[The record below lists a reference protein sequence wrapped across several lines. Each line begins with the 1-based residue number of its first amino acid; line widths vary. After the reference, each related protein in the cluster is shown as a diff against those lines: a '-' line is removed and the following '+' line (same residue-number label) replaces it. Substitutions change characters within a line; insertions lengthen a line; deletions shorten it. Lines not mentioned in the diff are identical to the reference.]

1 MRASGKAASG
11 GRFLTIKD
19 VPVAGRR
26 ALVRVDYNVPLDGDR
41 IVDAT
46 RIRASLPTINYLIE
60 GGAAVILMS
69 HLGRPKGRRDPRMSL
84 RPVAATL
91 AVLLDRPVRFVADA
105 LGAEAA
111 AATAALQPG
120 EVALLEN
127 VRFYPGD
134 EANDSEMAAAL
145 AKHGDLYVNDAFGA
159 AHRAHAS
166 TCGVADHLPA
176 VGGLLMERELDVLGG
191 LLASPQRPFVVVL
204 GGAKVVDKL
213 GVVSA
218 LIERCDVL
226 ALGGGMANTFLAAQ
240 SCELGRSL
248 VERSL
253 VERAAAL
260 LTAAQRRGVAVL
272 LPQDLVLAGQARTGV
287 PTLVAG
293 SDDVPADLAAYDIG
307 PATMVAV
314 ADAIATAATVF
325 WNGTMGVYEVPEFA
339 RGTAAIARAIAA
351 ATRRG
356 AVTVAAGGDSLA
368 AVAAAGLEEGFS
380 HLSTGGGAA
389 LELLEG
395 KVLPGVACLDTGPAG
410 RP

>member
-1 MRASGKAASG
+1 MRASGKSAPG
-11 GRFLTIKD
+11 HRFLTIKD

-41 IVDAT
+41 IVDAA
-46 RIRASLPTINYLIE
+46 RVKASLPTINYLVE
-60 GGAAVILMS
+60 GGAGVVLMS
-69 HLGRPKGRRDPRMSL
+69 HLGRPKGRRDPRLSL
-84 RPVAATL
+84 RPVAAAL
-91 AVLLDRPVRFVADA
+91 AVLLDRPVRFLPDA
-105 LGAEAA
+105 LGPEAV
-111 AATAALQPG
+111 AATASLQPG

-127 VRFYPGD
+127 VRFYPGE
-134 EANDSEMAAAL
+134 EANDPEMAAAL
-145 AKHGDLYVNDAFGA
+145 ARHGDFYVNDAFGA

-191 LLASPQRPFVVVL
+191 LLASPQRPFLVIL
-204 GGAKVVDKL
+204 GGAKVSDKL
-213 GVVSA
+213 GVIEA
-218 LIERCDVL
+218 LIEQCDVL

-240 SCELGRSL
+240 GCELGRSL

-260 LTAAQRRGVAVL
+260 LGAAQRRGVAIL
-272 LPQDLVLAGQARTGV
+272 LPQDLVLAVQARAGV
-287 PTLVAG
+287 ATLVVG
-293 SDDVPADLAAYDIG
+293 PDDIPADLAAYDIG
-307 PATMVAV
+307 PATMAAV
-314 ADAIATAATVF
+314 EEAIATAATVF

-339 RGTAAIARAIAA
+339 RGTAAMARAIAA

-368 AVAAAGLEEGFS
+368 AVAAAGLEGGFS
-380 HLSTGGGAA
+380 HLSTGGGAS

-395 KVLPGVACLDTGPAG
+395 KVLPGVACLDTSPAS
-410 RP
+410 